1 MCYALSMQL
10 TFSCAAQTQLSWRT
24 PPSRSGWKCP
34 ASCPQSTWTSPSTPQ
49 RWEWAVWAAG
59 RGRCRCY
66 PQPSKSHWTLRE
78 MSRHVL
84 TYLIVMM
91 IVIVIVVDLVFYF
104 LFSSQEFLV
113 ALRLQGATMRH
124 YMTQTNHS
132 WHEQVRSWMN
142 HTKEA
147 QRCNGLYGL
156 LTTKRSSV
164 WIHQLADM
172 EATENK
178 IAFCWSRNLES

>member
-1 MCYALSMQL
+1 
-10 TFSCAAQTQLSWRT
+10 
-24 PPSRSGWKCP
+24 
-34 ASCPQSTWTSPSTPQ
+34 
-49 RWEWAVWAAG
+49 
-59 RGRCRCY
+59 
-66 PQPSKSHWTLRE
+66 

-132 WHEQVRSWMN
+132 WHEQVRS
-142 HTKEA
+142 
-147 QRCNGLYGL
+147 
-156 LTTKRSSV
+156 
-164 WIHQLADM
+164 
-172 EATENK
+172 
-178 IAFCWSRNLES
+178 